1 VAAEAYAALRKT
13 AFWIPFVIAT
23 VFALSP
29 KGVPLPF
36 SVTDVALHLF
46 AFVYLSAALGVAYF
60 DANGARWIAFW
71 MLAYGA
77 AIEIIQSFLPSRSAE
92 MKDLLVDVAGIAI
105 GVIVWR
111 YVLVPLER
119 RAQS

>member
-1 VAAEAYAALRKT
+1 VAAEAYAPLRKA

-23 VFALSP
+23 AFALSP
-29 KGVPLPF
+29 KGIALPF

-60 DANGARWIAFW
+60 DAGGARWIAAW
-71 MLAYGA
+71 MLAYGV
-77 AIEIIQSFLPSRSAE
+77 AIEVIQFFLPSRSAE
-92 MKDLLVDVAGIAI
+92 VKDLLVDVVGIAI

-119 RAQS
+119 RVQS